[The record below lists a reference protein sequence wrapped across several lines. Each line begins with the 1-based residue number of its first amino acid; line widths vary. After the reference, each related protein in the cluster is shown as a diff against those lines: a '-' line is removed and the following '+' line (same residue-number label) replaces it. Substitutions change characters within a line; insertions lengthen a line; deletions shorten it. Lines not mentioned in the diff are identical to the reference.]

1 MKGTMNSPYDRVGL
15 GWGGGVVNRFPRDS
29 SQGIPLHD
37 GAIIMKIHF
46 KSKGN
51 INISVLVPAVII
63 IIIATIMVAI
73 KEDNNN

>member
-1 MKGTMNSPYDRVGL
+1 MFNSFD
-15 GWGGGVVNRFPRDS
+15 RFPRDS

-63 IIIATIMVAI
+63 VIIATIMVAI
-73 KEDNNN
+73 KEDNNNCKCLYNNYNNISS